1 MHCPGCTARND
12 PEAEF
17 CIECGR
23 PFHQTTADAP
33 FPTRP
38 RKAYLFMIAL
48 LPVLALVAGIGY
60 YKFFLPDGVAAF
72 VNDEE
77 IRLSELDE
85 TVAREEGEGSAIPEG
100 LRHQI
105 LNQLITERI
114 ALQEARKAG
123 ISVSR
128 EEIAVAARDAQAA
141 SGLTDKSF
149 NQEISSR
156 FGNTRAFEA
165 ALERRL
171 LIRKFIAER
180 VAPPGADPVSARRA
194 ADQWMR
200 DVTARA
206 AVRIALAEQVA
217 GPGCRCCNGEGG
229 QDRKAGNITGQN
241 IVAKQSPESNRMK
254 TALDAALRYW
264 HAKHGPDAIET
275 QQTDFGC
282 HIQVDI
288 FQREKMIASLQYQ
301 SGIITEQ

>member
-1 MHCPGCTARND
+1 
-12 PEAEF
+12 
-17 CIECGR
+17 
-23 PFHQTTADAP
+23 
-33 FPTRP
+33 
-38 RKAYLFMIAL
+38 
-48 LPVLALVAGIGY
+48 
-60 YKFFLPDGVAAF
+60 

-85 TVAREEGEGSAIPEG
+85 TVAREEGEGSAVPEG
-100 LRHQI
+100 LRRQI

-128 EEIAVAARDAQAA
+128 EEIAVAARDARAA

-156 FGNTRAFEA
+156 FGTTRAFEA

-171 LIRKFIAER
+171 LIRKFIAEK
-180 VAPPGADPVSARRA
+180 VAPPDADPVSARRA

-200 DVTARA
+200 DVTTRA
-206 AVRIALAEQVA
+206 SVRIALAEQVA

-229 QDRKAGNITGQN
+229 QDRQEGNIAGQK
-241 IVAKQSPESNRMK
+241 IADKRSPASNRMT
-254 TALDAALRYW
+254 TARSAALRYW

-275 QQTDFGC
+275 RQTDFGC

-288 FQREKMIASLQYQ
+288 FQQEKMIASVRYQ

>member
-23 PFHQTTADAP
+23 PFPQTTAGAP
-33 FPTRP
+33 FPAKP

-48 LPVLALVAGIGY
+48 VPVLALVAGIGY

-72 VNDEE
+72 VNNEE

-85 TVAREEGEGSAIPEG
+85 AIARVRGEGSAVSEG

-128 EEIAVAARDAQAA
+128 EELAVAARDARAA
-141 SGLTDKSF
+141 SGLNDKSF
-149 NQEISSR
+149 NQEISSI

-171 LIRKFIAER
+171 LIRKLIAER

-206 AVRIALAEQVA
+206 TVRIALAEQVA
-217 GPGCRCCNGEGG
+217 GPGCGCCNGEGG
-229 QDRKAGNITGQN
+229 QDRQTGNGTGQN
-241 IVAKQSPESNRMK
+241 TAAKQSPASNRMK
-254 TALDAALRYW
+254 TALDAALHRR
-264 HAKHGPDAIET
+264 P
-275 QQTDFGC
+275 
-282 HIQVDI
+282 
-288 FQREKMIASLQYQ
+288 
-301 SGIITEQ
+301 